1 MKKFFLYFLGFV
13 IVFFI
18 APAICTVTP
27 SKAQEVVETANSQ
40 NNQEDSQEN
49 NGT

>member
-1 MKKFFLYFLGFV
+1 MKKFFIYFLGFV

-27 SKAQEVVETANSQ
+27 STVTANV
-40 NNQEDSQEN
+40 EN
-49 NGT
+49 NKKMLTVQND